1 MSTID
6 EVKQKLDIT
15 EVIGSYVTLKKA
27 GRNLTACCPFH
38 SEKTPS
44 FFVFPE
50 KQSWHCFGACS
61 TGGDVFAF
69 VMKKEGVEFG
79 EALRLLAQR
88 AGVVLPA
95 RAEPGIPKEEKEEYF
110 NANEAAALYYHNLLL
125 NSPAA
130 AKAKAY
136 IQKRGLNAQTISDF
150 QLGYALDSWEV
161 LKTYLM
167 EKGHS
172 EKTLVTA
179 GLLYADEKGK
189 SHDRFRNKLMI
200 PIKDA
205 RGRVTGFGSRVLDDS
220 QPKYINSPQSPT
232 FDKSSTLYGIDR
244 AAAEIR
250 KKEAVIIMEGY
261 MDVIIAHQ
269 HGVTNA
275 IASMGTSITDT
286 QINILKKLSK
296 NLVLCLDA
304 DKAGEEAMLRTVGY
318 ENVLGA
324 EMKVIRLPEGKDPD
338 EVMLADIGEW
348 EKLVNDAAPL
358 IDFMFEKRSAD
369 LDLGTALGKSSAV
382 SALLPVLAAIT
393 DPIRQAHYLQKLAAL
408 VKVDMNTIKMSLN
421 QLKQSGQKRRVTST
435 APSLKPAVKAGRPLV
450 SYAREEYLLTM
461 LLQNPEYKMIE
472 EDVSVFI
479 ENSVNREIYRSW
491 QEAADLTALK
501 ERLDPAIHEHMEAI
515 LDKKLPPGLRN
526 NIEGR
531 ILDCISE
538 LKRTYLKNMAARR
551 AESGQTDTDTARLE
565 EDVEISHRLLDL
577 DISQAKKRNSSFGR
591 VRR

>member
-15 EVIGSYVTLKKA
+15 EVVGSYVTLKKA

-50 KQSWHCFGACS
+50 KQSWHCFGACN

-130 AKAKAY
+130 VKAKTY
-136 IQKRGLNAQTISDF
+136 IEKRGLTAKTISDF
-150 QLGYALDSWEV
+150 QLGYALDSWEA

-244 AAAEIR
+244 AATEIR
-250 KKEAVIIMEGY
+250 KKDFTIIMEGY
-261 MDVIIAHQ
+261 MDVIMAHQ
-269 HGVTNA
+269 FGVTNA
-275 IASMGTSITDT
+275 VASMGTSITDT
-286 QINILKKLSK
+286 QINTLKKLSK
-296 NLVLCLDA
+296 NLVLSLDA
-304 DKAGEEAMLRTVGY
+304 DAAGEEAMLRTVGY

-348 EKLVNDAAPL
+348 EKLVDNAAPL
-358 IDFMFEKRSAD
+358 IDFMFEKRAAN
-369 LDLGTALGKSSAV
+369 LDLSTALGKSSAV

-421 QLKQSGQKRRVTST
+421 QLKQSGQKRRVTSV
-435 APSLKPAVKAGRPLV
+435 KPVVKASHPLV

-461 LLQNPEYKMIE
+461 LLQNPEYKMME

-565 EDVEISHRLLDL
+565 EDAEISHRLLDL

>member
-6 EVKQKLDIT
+6 EVKQKLDIA

-95 RAEPGIPKEEKEEYF
+95 RPEPGMPKEEKEEYF

-130 AKAKAY
+130 VKAKNY
-136 IQKRGLNAQTISDF
+136 IEKRGLTAKTISDF
-150 QLGYALDSWEV
+150 QLGYSLDSWDA

-167 EKGHS
+167 EKGHP

-179 GLLYADEKGK
+179 GLLYQDEKGK
-189 SHDRFRNKLMI
+189 THDRFRHKLMI

-220 QPKYINSPQSPT
+220 LPKYINSPQSPT
-232 FDKSSTLYGIDR
+232 FDKSGTLYGIDR
-244 AAAEIR
+244 AAAEIH
-250 KKEAVIIMEGY
+250 KKDFAIIMEGY
-261 MDVIIAHQ
+261 MDVIMAHQ
-269 HGVTNA
+269 FGVTNA

-296 NLVLCLDA
+296 NLVLSLDA

-338 EVMLADIGEW
+338 EVMLADINEW
-348 EKLVNDAAPL
+348 QKLVDNASPL
-358 IDFMFEKRSAD
+358 IDFMFEKRAVN
-369 LDLGTALGKSSAV
+369 LDLATALGKSSAV
-382 SALLPVLAAIT
+382 NALLPVLAAIS
-393 DPIRQAHYLQKLAAL
+393 DPIRQAHYLQKLATL

-421 QLKQSGQKRRVTST
+421 QLKQSGQKRRVTS
-435 APSLKPAVKAGRPLV
+435 LKPAAKAGRPLV
-450 SYAREEYLLTM
+450 SHAREEYLLTM
-461 LLQNPEYKMIE
+461 LLQNPEYKKME
-472 EDVSVFI
+472 EDISVYI

-491 QEAADLTALK
+491 QEAADLSALK
-501 ERLDPAIHEHMEAI
+501 ERLDPAVHEHMDAI
-515 LDKKLPPGLRN
+515 LGKKLPPGLRN
-526 NIEGR
+526 DIEGR
-531 ILDCISE
+531 ILDCIGE

-551 AESGQTDTDTARLE
+551 AESGETDSGHLPLE
-565 EDVEISHRLLDL
+565 IPRELLDL
-577 DISQAKKRNSSFGR
+577 DIDRAKKRNSSFGR

>member
-15 EVIGSYVTLKKA
+15 EVVGSYVTLKKA
-27 GRNLTACCPFH
+27 GRNFTAPCPFH

-50 KQSWHCFGACS
+50 RQSWHCFGACN
-61 TGGDVFAF
+61 TGGDIFAF

-88 AGVVLPA
+88 AGVVIPT
-95 RAEPGIPKEEKEEYF
+95 RAEPGIPREEKDEYF

-136 IQKRGLNAQTISDF
+136 IEKRGLNGQTISDF
-150 QLGYALDSWEV
+150 QLGYAMDSWDA
-161 LKTYLM
+161 LKLYLM
-167 EKGHS
+167 QKGHS

-179 GLLYADEKGK
+179 GLLYQDEHGK
-189 SHDRFRNKLMI
+189 THDRFRNKLMI

-220 QPKYINSPQSPT
+220 QPKYVNSPQSPT
-232 FDKSSTLYGIDR
+232 FDKSGTLYGIDR

-250 KKEAVIIMEGY
+250 KKEYAIIMEGY
-261 MDVIIAHQ
+261 MDVIMAHQ
-269 HGVTNA
+269 FGVSNA
-275 IASMGTSITDT
+275 VASMGTSITDT

-318 ENVLGA
+318 ENVLNA
-324 EMKVIRLPEGKDPD
+324 EMRVIRLPEGKDPD
-338 EVMLADIGEW
+338 EVMLADINEW
-348 EKLVNDAAPL
+348 QTLVDGAVPL
-358 IDFMFEKRSAD
+358 IDFMFEKRAAG
-369 LDLGTALGKSSAV
+369 LDFGTALGKTTAV
-382 SALLPVLAAIT
+382 NALLPVLAAIT

-421 QLKQSGQKRRVTST
+421 QLKQAGQKRRFVT
-435 APSLKPAVKAGRPLV
+435 AKPAAKTAHPLV
-450 SYAREEYLLTM
+450 SHAREEYLLTM
-461 LLQNPEYKMIE
+461 LLQNPEYKKME
-472 EDVSVFI
+472 EDISI
-479 ENSVNREIYRSW
+479 YMENSANREIYRSW
-491 QEAADLTALK
+491 QEAADLTAMK
-501 ERLDPAIHEHMEAI
+501 ERLDPALHEQMDAI
-515 LDKKLPPGLRN
+515 LGKQLPPGLRN
-526 NIEGR
+526 DIEQR
-531 ILDCISE
+531 VLDCISE
-538 LKRTYLKNMAARR
+538 LKRTYFKNMAARR
-551 AESGQTDTDTARLE
+551 AESGDTEAEPLPL
-565 EDVEISHRLLDL
+565 DVPRNLLDL
-577 DISQAKKRNSSFGR
+577 DINRARKRNASFGR
-591 VRR
+591 RR

>member
-15 EVIGSYVTLKKA
+15 EVVGSYVTLKKA

-50 KQSWHCFGACS
+50 KQSWHCFGACN
-61 TGGDVFAF
+61 TGGDIFAF

-79 EALRLLAQR
+79 EALRLLAER

-95 RAEPGIPKEEKEEYF
+95 RPERGIPKEEKEEYF
-110 NANEAAALYYHNLLL
+110 NASEAAALYYHNLLL

-130 AKAKAY
+130 IKAKSY
-136 IQKRGLNAQTISDF
+136 IEKRGLAAKTISDF
-150 QLGYALDSWEV
+150 QLGYALDSWDSI
-161 LKTYLM
+161 KQYLM
-167 EKGHS
+167 QKGHS

-179 GLLYADEKGK
+179 GLLYEDDKGK

-232 FDKSSTLYGIDR
+232 FDKSGTLYGIDR

-250 KKEAVIIMEGY
+250 KNDYAIIMEGY
-261 MDVIIAHQ
+261 MDVIMAHQ
-269 HGVTNA
+269 FGVTNA

-286 QINILKKLSK
+286 QISTLNKLSK

-304 DKAGEEAMLRTVGY
+304 DAAGEEAMLRTVGY

-338 EVMLADIGEW
+338 EVMLADFNEW
-348 EKLVNDAAPL
+348 QKLVENASPL
-358 IDFMFEKRSAD
+358 IDFMFEKRAAN

-382 SALLPVLAAIT
+382 SALLPVLAAIS
-393 DPIRQAHYLQKLAAL
+393 DPIRQAHYLQKLVTL
-408 VKVDMNTIKMSLN
+408 VKVDMNTIKLSLN
-421 QLKQSGQKRRVTST
+421 QLKQSGQKRRATF
-435 APSLKPAVKAGRPLV
+435 KPAAKPGRPLV
-450 SYAREEYLLTM
+450 SHAREEYLLTM
-461 LLQNPEYKMIE
+461 LLQNPEYKKME
-472 EDVSVFI
+472 EDVSIFI
-479 ENSVNREIYRSW
+479 ENSINREIYRSW
-491 QEAADLTALK
+491 QEAIDLTALK
-501 ERLDPAIHEHMEAI
+501 ERLDPAVHEHMDAI
-515 LDKKLPPGLRN
+515 LDKKLPPGLHN
-526 NIEGR
+526 DIEHR

-538 LKRTYLKNMAARR
+538 LKRTYLKSMAARR
-551 AESGQTDTDTARLE
+551 AESGQPEDGAPAME
-565 EDVEISHRLLDL
+565 EDVTISQRLLDL
-577 DISQAKKRNSSFGR
+577 DITRAKKRNASYGR